1 MNKKDLENLRQ
12 KVGWQEDNASVTQ
25 HLLDRIENFTS
36 DHNKVLDSGKT
47 LNIKEKF

>member
-1 MNKKDLENLRQ
+1 MNKKNLENLRQ
-12 KVGWQEDNASVTQ
+12 RVVEENASVTQ